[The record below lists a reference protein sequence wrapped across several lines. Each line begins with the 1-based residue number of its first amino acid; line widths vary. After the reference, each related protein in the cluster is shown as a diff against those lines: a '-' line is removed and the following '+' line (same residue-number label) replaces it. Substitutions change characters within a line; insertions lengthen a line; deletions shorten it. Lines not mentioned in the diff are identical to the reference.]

1 MSAASIL
8 LEQVAKLLDR
18 HHVAYALVGGWAVS
32 VRTEPRFTRDID
44 LAVAVGSDHD
54 AEQLIAVLIHEGFK
68 VENIVEQTAVSRL
81 ATVRL
86 RTPSD
91 VTTGLLLDILFAS
104 SGIEPEICA
113 TAERLE
119 VFAGVWVPVARMEH
133 LLAIKILARD
143 DQSRPQDRL
152 DISMLLR
159 AMDEHQVSMARDL
172 LDLIIVRGFHREKEL
187 QSELNMFM
195 QK

>member
-1 MSAASIL
+1 VSAASIL